1 MAVASPP
8 RPRSRPRT
16 ARGLKPL
23 KRKVQLYLLVGLL
36 VLMLGVAIISA
47 LGGDITSCGASAAPT
62 TTAETTIP
70 AGLMPLYISAEQQ
83 YGVPWSLL
91 AAINSIES
99 GFGQNLGPSSAG
111 ALGPMQF
118 MPATWRRYG
127 IDGDGDGRTNVMD
140 AQDAI
145 PAAARYLKA
154 SGAPGDLQ
162 KAVFAYNHAQWYVDK
177 VLSLASTFAE
187 GGNLLI
193 GTACADGPA
202 GNGST
207 QAVYDAANALHAM
220 HVPYNYGGG
229 HVTPAQPGPG
239 ADGPFDGL
247 DCSSS
252 VAWVL
257 QHAGLDVPT
266 MTSGG
271 FMSWGD
277 PGPGRTVTLYTNP
290 THIIMSIVVD
300 GRPRFFG
307 TSGFGHPESG
317 SGPAWFTRPVS
328 PSYLAGFV
336 QRHPPGL

>member
-1 MAVASPP
+1 MAVAAPQ
-8 RPRSRPRT
+8 RSRPHAPR
-16 ARGLKPL
+16 APKHL
-23 KRKVQLYLLVGLL
+23 KRKVHLYLLAGLL
-36 VLMLGVAIISA
+36 VLLLGVAIISA
-47 LGGDITSCGASAAPT
+47 LGGAISSCGTGAAPT
-62 TTAETTIP
+62 KTAAATIP
-70 AGLMPLYISAEQQ
+70 SHLMPLYVSTEEQ

-118 MPATWRRYG
+118 MPATWASYG
-127 IDGDGDGRTNVMD
+127 VDGNGDGRKNVMD
-140 AQDAI
+140 PEDAI

-154 SGAPGDLQ
+154 SGAPQDLQ
-162 KAVFAYNHAQWYVDK
+162 KAVFAYNHASWYVDK

-193 GTACADGPA
+193 GAACADGPS
-202 GNGST
+202 GDGSA
-207 QAVYDAANALHAM
+207 QAVYAAANALHAM

-229 HVTPAQPGPG
+229 HVTPAHPGPG

-257 QHAGLDVPT
+257 QHAGVDAPT
-266 MTSGG
+266 LTSGG
-271 FMSWGD
+271 YMSWGD
-277 PGPGRTVTLYTNP
+277 PGPGSSVTLYTNP
-290 THIIMSIVVD
+290 THIIMSMVVD

-307 TSGFGHPESG
+307 TSGFGHPEAG
-317 SGPAWFTRPVS
+317 TGPAWFTRPVS
-328 PSYLAGFV
+328 PGYLAGFV